1 MSIIF
6 LLIIIS
12 LALATGF
19 LIAFIRA
26 ARGGQFDDHY
36 TPSVRMLWD
45 DDEPPET
52 EPKST
57 QKPKNNL
64 DPGAENAEVSHP
76 TNSIKTKNRDDEFL
90 N

>member
-6 LLIIIS
+6 LLSIIS

-26 ARGGQFDDHY
+26 TRSGQFDDHY

-45 DDEPPET
+45 DDEAPEEDKKEDANPEEILKEGT
-52 EPKST
+52 
-57 QKPKNNL
+57 
-64 DPGAENAEVSHP
+64 ENAEEIQQ
-76 TNSIKTKNRDDEFL
+76 NNEIITKKNDSE
-90 N
+90 

>member
-26 ARGGQFDDHY
+26 TRSGQFDDHY

-45 DDEPPET
+45 DDEAPEEDKKEDANPEEILKEGT
-52 EPKST
+52 
-57 QKPKNNL
+57 
-64 DPGAENAEVSHP
+64 ENAEEIQQ
-76 TNSIKTKNRDDEFL
+76 NNEIITKKKDSE
-90 N
+90 

>member
-26 ARGGQFDDHY
+26 TRSGQFDDHY

-45 DDEPPET
+45 DDEAPEEDKKEDANPEEVLKEGT
-52 EPKST
+52 ENDEET
-57 QKPKNNL
+57 QQNNEIITKKN
-64 DPGAENAEVSHP
+64 DSE
-76 TNSIKTKNRDDEFL
+76 
-90 N
+90 

>member
-26 ARGGQFDDHY
+26 ARSGQFDDHY

-45 DDEPPET
+45 DDEPPEA
-52 EPKST
+52 EPKPEE
-57 QKPKNNL
+57 KPENEI
-64 DPGAENAEVSHP
+64 GAHAENVEGLQQSNKIKRKKET
-76 TNSIKTKNRDDEFL
+76 TNS
-90 N
+90 

>member
-26 ARGGQFDDHY
+26 TRSGQFDDHY

-45 DDEPPET
+45 DDEAPEEDKKEDANPEEILKEGT
-52 EPKST
+52 
-57 QKPKNNL
+57 
-64 DPGAENAEVSHP
+64 ENAEEIQQ
-76 TNSIKTKNRDDEFL
+76 NNEIITKKNDSE
-90 N
+90 